1 MTRHAAVTKKPS
13 KKILILGVGNI
24 LLRDE
29 GLGVKTVALFKKTY
43 ALPKNIACIDGG
55 TAGLGLISVFKGVTR
70 AIIVDAVRAGG
81 KPGDIYIFNS
91 ENITSKTKP
100 VSSTH
105 GVGIAELI
113 AMLKFQGI
121 SPSITI
127 IGMEPKDI
135 SAGLEVT
142 PEVEKNL
149 FKILETIAEKLAGFG
164 IRLKRSVKRA

>member
-1 MTRHAAVTKKPS
+1 VTH
-13 KKILILGVGNI
+13 
-24 LLRDE
+24 
-29 GLGVKTVALFKKTY
+29 
-43 ALPKNIACIDGG
+43 
-55 TAGLGLISVFKGVTR
+55 

-91 ENITSKTKP
+91 ENITSKTEP

-113 AMLKFQGI
+113 TMLKFQGI
-121 SPSITI
+121 SPPITI

-149 FKILETIAEKLAGFG
+149 LKISETIAEKLAGLG
-164 IRLKRSVKRA
+164 IKLKRSVKRA